1 VKKIYRNCD
10 ELPVY
15 NFYKI
20 VETMDYS
27 YLYVDFD
34 GYTKVDVSNDVELV
48 WEAIY
53 EEYLKLTENNT
64 AILYYEVVKELLYLQ
79 TRYEVASSLLQQL
92 AMGKMDENMFKAY
105 VLELRKWQYDL
116 DEKKPLKEE
125 TERLVAQ
132 LRASQNK
139 IRLKEEEKKSFEN
152 KETGDNLTLV
162 QQQVKL
168 EQALSRNEIDTK
180 KNSSIKMD
188 NSYKRSTSY

>member
-1 VKKIYRNCD
+1 
-10 ELPVY
+10 
-15 NFYKI
+15 
-20 VETMDYS
+20 MDYS

-48 WEAIY
+48 WEVIY

-152 KETGDNLTLV
+152 KETGDKLTLV

-180 KNSSIKMD
+180 KTVVSKWITLIKEVQAI
-188 NSYKRSTSY
+188 NKERRKKNGK